1 MKMSKNT
8 SRRNFLKKSVLTT
21 GIATVGSYGLANNSA
36 SRGEVENNLPRKV
49 WIGAI
54 SQMGL
59 MTETPQLMVEEI
71 NHLIEK
77 VVIYKPDIICFPEV
91 FPTSNV
97 EQQLGLSEK
106 LEVSKEVLKQFSA
119 LAKQHSCYMICP
131 VFTSEDGKAYNS
143 AVVFDREGVSLGEYR
158 KIHLTEG
165 EIEKGLTPGPLN
177 PPVFQT
183 DFGKIGIQIC
193 FDMLWDDGWTKLK
206 DQGAE
211 IVFWP
216 SAYAGGVMVNTK
228 ARQHKYIVASSTR
241 KNTAKISDFT
251 GEVVAKTG
259 IWDENF
265 YCAPVNMERALLH
278 TWPFVNSFDEI
289 RKKYGRKVKITTF
302 HEEEWS
308 IIESLSPDILV
319 SDILEEFNLKTF
331 EQHTRDAGKAQNKS
345 RKDLF

>member
-1 MKMSKNT
+1 MKF
-8 SRRNFLKKSVLTT
+8 SRRNFLKKSAVTT
-21 GIATVGSYGLANNSA
+21 SMATIGSYSLVNA
-36 SRGEVENNLPRKV
+36 SSSISVTDKLPHEV
-49 WIGAI
+49 WIAGA

-59 MTETPQLMVEEI
+59 FAETPKQMVGEI
-71 NHLIEK
+71 FSVVEK
-77 VVIYKPDIICFPEV
+77 IVVYKPDIICFPEV

-97 EQQLGLSEK
+97 EQQLSLTEKLKISEK
-106 LEVSKEVLKQFSA
+106 VVKQFSA

-131 VFTSEDGKAYNS
+131 VFTSENGKAYNS
-143 AVVFDREGVSLGEYR
+143 AVVLDREGVSLGEYR

-165 EIEKGLTPGPLN
+165 EINKGLTPGPLN
-177 PPVFQT
+177 PPVFQA

-206 DQGAE
+206 EQGAE

-278 TWPFVNSFDEI
+278 TWPFVNSFDKI

-308 IIESLSPDILV
+308 IIESLSNDILV
-319 SDILEEFNLKTF
+319 TEILEEFNLRTF
-331 EQHTRDAGKAQNKS
+331 DEHTHASETAQNKA
-345 RKDLF
+345 RRVL

>member
-1 MKMSKNT
+1 MNKST
-8 SRRNFLKKSVLTT
+8 SRRNFLKKSALTT
-21 GIATVGSYGLANNSA
+21 GMATVGSYGLANNSSFPEEGNSDH
-36 SRGEVENNLPRKV
+36 SREI
-49 WIGAI
+49 WIAGI
-54 SQMGL
+54 SQMNL
-59 MTETPQLMVEEI
+59 HTKTPQLMVDEI
-71 NHLIEK
+71 IRIIDK
-77 VVIYKPDIICFPEV
+77 VVTYQPDIICLPEV

-97 EQQLGLSEK
+97 EQQMSFSEK
-106 LEVSKEVLKQFSA
+106 LEFSKKVLKQFSA
-119 LAKQHSCYMICP
+119 LAKEHSCYIICSTY
-131 VFTSEDGKAYNS
+131 TSENGKAYNS
-143 AVVFDREGVSLGEYR
+143 AVLFDRNGINLGEYR

-165 EIEKGLTPGPLN
+165 EIEAGLTPGPLN

-251 GEVVAKTG
+251 GEVIAQTG
-259 IWDENF
+259 IWDKNF

-308 IIESLSPDILV
+308 VIESLSRGVLV
-319 SDILEEFNLKTF
+319 SDILEEFNLRTF
-331 EQHTRDAGKAQNKS
+331 EQHVQGSEVAQDKARS
-345 RKDLF
+345 L